1 MCSFVTHAG
10 VIAKEILGASQ
21 MYFTRLKVVDR
32 DLSTTISILA
42 LSHVSQELNR
52 ET

>member
-1 MCSFVTHAG
+1 MTRAG

-21 MYFTRLKVVDR
+21 MYFTRLKVVDI
-32 DLSTTISILA
+32 DLSTPISILA
-42 LSHVSQELNR
+42 LYCVSQELNR

>member
-1 MCSFVTHAG
+1 MTHAG
-10 VIAKEILGASQ
+10 VIAKKTLGAFQ
-21 MYFTRLKVVDR
+21 MYFASLKVVDI

-42 LSHVSQELNR
+42 LSRASQELNR

>member
-1 MCSFVTHAG
+1 MTHAG
-10 VIAKEILGASQ
+10 IIAKDLLGASQ
-21 MYFTRLKVVDR
+21 MYFTRLKVVDI

-42 LSHVSQELNR
+42 LSRVSQELNR